1 MFKKN
6 IALGL
11 LCMFLVL
18 FHASFAFSLDTKDIL
33 ELKKAGL
40 GDGVIET
47 IMDEK
52 AVETCAFTVTEII
65 DMKKAGMSDQTISAI
80 IRKGS
85 FTKDARPVIYGT
97 ETKSIKSLTP
107 KDVIALKKAGVSDQV
122 LNSIVMGSYDDNNP
136 EHRRA
141 WNMLENMGLIVD
153 GALRR

>member
-6 IALGL
+6 VASGL
-11 LCMFLVL
+11 LFFSLVL
-18 FHASFAFSLDTKDIL
+18 FHASLAFSLDTKDII

-40 GDGVIET
+40 GSSVIET

-65 DMKKAGMSDQTISAI
+65 DMKKAGMSDKAISTV

-85 FTKDARPVIYGT
+85 FTKDAQPVIYGT

-107 KDVIALKKAGVSDQV
+107 EDLMALKKAGISDQV
-122 LNSIVMGSYDDNNP
+122 LNSIVLGSYDDNNP